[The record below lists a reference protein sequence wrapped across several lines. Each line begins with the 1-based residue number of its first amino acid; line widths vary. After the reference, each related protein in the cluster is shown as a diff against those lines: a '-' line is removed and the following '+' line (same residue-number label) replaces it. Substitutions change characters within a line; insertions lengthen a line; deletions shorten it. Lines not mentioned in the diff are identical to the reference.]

1 MYSECFKCS
10 CWFTAL
16 ASLQTCLQPQRNT
29 AACEGSFKSTT
40 VEKNQKF
47 CSQRPGNWLPLL
59 RPSNHSDLLATS
71 LMSFYNCVHAIQ
83 CMRAVTLQPLKC
95 APFFGSCVL
104 LRGESPSVK
113 SRPGEAVWD
122 ILLSFTLAGR
132 KRLGTPASLAPFTML
147 IVLMWERV

>member
-40 VEKNQKF
+40 VEKTQKF

-59 RPSNHSDLLATS
+59 RSSSNHSDLLATS

-95 APFFGSCVL
+95 APFFGSCVFVEGL
-104 LRGESPSVK
+104 SHPQLKADQEKRCETFCSHSHWQEGKGWEHQ
-113 SRPGEAVWD
+113 RAR
-122 ILLSFTLAGR
+122 LLS
-132 KRLGTPASLAPFTML
+132 PCSLF
-147 IVLMWERV
+147 

>member
-40 VEKNQKF
+40 VGKNQKF
-47 CSQRPGNWLPLL
+47 CSQRPGNWLLLL
-59 RPSNHSDLLATS
+59 RPSSNHSDLLATS
-71 LMSFYNCVHAIQ
+71 LMSFYKCVHAIQ
-83 CMRAVTLQPLKC
+83 CMCAVTLCTFLRLL
-95 APFFGSCVL
+95 CVW
-104 LRGESPSVK
+104 GVESPSVK
-113 SRPGEAVWD
+113 SRPGEVLWD

-132 KRLGTPASLAPFTML
+132 KRLGTPASPAPFTML